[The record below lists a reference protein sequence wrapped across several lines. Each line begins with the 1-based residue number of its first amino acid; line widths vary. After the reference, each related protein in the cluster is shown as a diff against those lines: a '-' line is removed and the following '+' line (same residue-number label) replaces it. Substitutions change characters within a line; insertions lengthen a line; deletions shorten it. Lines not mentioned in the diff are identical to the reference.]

1 MAHMVE
7 HVAPYRHEKLVALG
21 NEWTRLDSRARDLR
35 ELTSGQVALDWIV
48 RRQAAIREMMI
59 ETSAATMAGV
69 GAKHRVAIAQGIAQ
83 GHDAL
88 DEDLLESAENDVVRL
103 VYA

>member
-7 HVAPYRHEKLVALG
+7 HVAPHRHEKLVALG

-35 ELTSGQVALDWIV
+35 ALTSGQIALDWIV

-59 ETSAATMAGV
+59 ETSAAEFWRIQLRSHSSSP
-69 GAKHRVAIAQGIAQ
+69 HRPV
-83 GHDAL
+83 
-88 DEDLLESAENDVVRL
+88 E
-103 VYA
+103 YT

>member
-1 MAHMVE
+1 MAHMIE
-7 HVAPYRHEKLVALG
+7 HVARYRQENLVALSI
-21 NEWTRLDSRARDLR
+21 EWTRLDGRVQDLR
-35 ELTSGQVALDWIV
+35 EQRSPQVTLDWIL

-69 GAKHRVAIAQGIAQ
+69 GAKHRVATAQGN
-83 GHDAL
+83 DAL
-88 DEDLLESAENDVVRL
+88 DEDLLESAESDVVRI